1 MSFDDVL
8 REARQAV
15 NEVLGGRGDL
25 VKVTFEGPEIVIY
38 TRDMASF
45 AQSDEIINAL
55 ARKLKKRVIVRP
67 DPSITLPEEDAKSEI
82 ERIVPD
88 DAGITG
94 YYFEKE
100 TGQVT
105 IEAKAPGKVIG
116 KKGALLNDIKRRT
129 GWAPQVIRTP
139 PIPSKTIED
148 IRKYLRM
155 VGAERRVF
163 LERLGKRL
171 NRDTIEKGEYWVRF
185 TALGGY
191 REVGRSATLLMT
203 KNSKILIDVGV
214 DVSTDPDKRT
224 PFLEAPE
231 LQPLDSIDGIVLT
244 HAHLDH
250 SGLIPALY
258 KYGYEGPVYC
268 TPPTRDLAALL
279 QLDYIK
285 VAHGDNGKSPYSS
298 GDIRNAVKHCI
309 ALKYKETTDIAPDI
323 KVTFHNAGHILGSAS
338 VHFNIGNGAH
348 NLMITGDIKYEKT
361 WLFNA
366 ANVKYPRLDTVI
378 MESTYGG
385 YNNTQPTRKE
395 ATEDLKEIVTRT
407 LAKKG
412 KVLIPVFAVG
422 RSQEV
427 MLVLE
432 ELMRKEEIPKLPVYL
447 DGMIWEA
454 TAIHTAY
461 PEYLNSDLRRK
472 IFADEGNPF
481 LSDIFNRVET
491 GAQREAIIGDPDP
504 KIVLATSG
512 MMNGGPVME
521 YFKHWAD
528 DENNTL
534 IFVGYQAEGTLG
546 NKIQRGWKDVTL
558 MERGNPITID
568 IKMDIESSEG
578 FSGHSDRRQLMRYVS
593 ALDPQPK
600 RISMCHG
607 EESKSIELAYAIK
620 RKYGIDTIIPK
631 NLETVRLK

>member
-1 MSFDDVL
+1 MSAEDVL
-8 REARQAV
+8 RQARKVV
-15 NEVLGGRGDL
+15 NEILGGQADL
-25 VKVTFEGPEIVIY
+25 VKITFEGPEVVIY
-38 TRDMASF
+38 TRDMGAF
-45 AQSDEIINAL
+45 AQSDEIINSL
-55 ARKLKKRVIVRP
+55 ARALKKRVAVRP
-67 DPSITLPEEDAKSEI
+67 DPSITLPMEDAEAEI
-82 ERIVPD
+82 RRIVPEE
-88 DAGITG
+88 AEITDF
-94 YYFEKE
+94 YFDSQ

-105 IEAKAPGKVIG
+105 VEAKAPGKAIG
-116 KKGALLNDIKRRT
+116 KKGVLLNEIKKRT
-129 GWAPQVIRTP
+129 GWAPVIVRTP
-139 PIPSKTIED
+139 PIPSKTTED
-148 IRKYLRM
+148 IRKYMRM
-155 VGAERRVF
+155 VAGERRTI
-163 LERLGKRL
+163 LEKVGKRL
-171 NRDTIEKGEYWVRF
+171 NRDMDETGEYWVRF

-203 KNSKILIDVGV
+203 KNSKVLIDVGV
-214 DVSTDPDKRT
+214 DVSTDPTKRT

-231 LQPLDSIDGIVLT
+231 IQPLDSIDAIVLT

-250 SGLIPALY
+250 CGIVPALY
-258 KYGYEGPVYC
+258 KYGYDGPIYC
-268 TPPTRDLAALL
+268 TPPTRDLMTLL

-285 VAHGDNGKSPYSS
+285 VSFGEGKRSPYQS

-309 ALKYKETTDIAPDI
+309 PLRYKETTDIAPDI
-323 KVTFHNAGHILGSAS
+323 KLTFHNAGHILGSAS
-338 VHFNIGNGAH
+338 VHFNIGNGLH
-348 NLMITGDIKYEKT
+348 NLLITGDIKYERT

-385 YNNTQPTRKE
+385 YNDVQPTRRE
-395 ATEDLKEIVTRT
+395 ATEELKGIVSRT
-407 LAKKG
+407 LAKQG

-432 ELMRKEEIPKLPVYL
+432 ELMRTGAIPKIPVYL

-472 IFADEGNPF
+472 IFQQQENPF
-481 LSDIFNRVET
+481 LSDIFHRVET
-491 GAQREAIIGDPDP
+491 SSQRESIIIDPDP

-546 NKIQRGWKDVTL
+546 NKIQRGWKDVSL
-558 MERGNPITID
+558 MERGNQITVE
-568 IKMDIESSEG
+568 IKMDVESSEG
-578 FSGHSDRRQLMRYVS
+578 FSGHSDRRQLIRYVS
-593 ALDPQPK
+593 ALDPQPH
-600 RISMCHG
+600 RICMCHG
-607 EESKSIELAYAIK
+607 EESKSIELAYALK
-620 RKYGIDTIIPK
+620 RKYGIETIVPK